1 MMGEEEQLLSTTT
14 TEPAQT
20 LHGTQVQL
28 RLMTEDDV
36 DALTAILAQ
45 PGISRWW
52 GRYDA
57 DRVRADLL
65 DSVGTV
71 VYVIE
76 VDGEVVGSIQYT
88 EEPAPDYRHA
98 GLDLFLSVDHHGRGL
113 GSDAVRTLSRHL
125 VHDRGHHR
133 LVIDPQVDNLP
144 AVACY
149 ERVGFRK
156 VGLMRAY
163 ERGQDGEW
171 HDCLMLEL
179 LKDELV

>member
-1 MMGEEEQLLSTTT
+1 MP
-14 TEPAQT
+14 EPTKT
-20 LHGTQVQL
+20 LHGTQVML

-36 DALTAILAQ
+36 EPLNTILAH
-45 PGISRWW
+45 PEIARWW
-52 GRYDA
+52 GHYDA
-57 DRVRADLL
+57 ARVRSELL
-65 DSVGTV
+65 ESLSTV
-71 VYVIE
+71 VYAIL
-76 VDGEVVGSIQYT
+76 VDDQVVGSIQYT

-98 GLDLFLSVDHHGRGL
+98 GLDLFLSIEHHGKGL
-113 GSDAVRTLSRHL
+113 GSDSVRTIARHL

-133 LVIDPQVDNLP
+133 LVIDPQLGNEA
-144 AVACY
+144 AVRCY

-163 ERGQDGEW
+163 ERGTDGDW